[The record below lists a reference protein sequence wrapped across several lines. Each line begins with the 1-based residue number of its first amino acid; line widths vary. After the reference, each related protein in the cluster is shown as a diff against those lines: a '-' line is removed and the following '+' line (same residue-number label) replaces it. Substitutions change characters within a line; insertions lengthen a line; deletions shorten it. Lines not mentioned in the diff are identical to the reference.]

1 MAEHPVDKADAL
13 MGTSSVVLLITTIR
27 TRERFIGTISAVDY
41 TRPVEALIPGV
52 QGRIL
57 SALARTDTELTMRTV
72 ARVAG
77 VSANRATT
85 ILNELIGLGIVER
98 REVGTAAL
106 VRLVR
111 DNEAARIVCE
121 LADLRARV
129 LGRLAETAAGINPP
143 PASIVLFGSFA
154 RGEASRASDID
165 VLVVRPDNV
174 PADHTVWLDTL
185 GTWSDAATRISGNPL
200 NLVVVAR
207 AELTQLSRRKRSV
220 WADIARDGVTLLGSD
235 LKTLRV
241 AA

>member
-1 MAEHPVDKADAL
+1 M
-13 MGTSSVVLLITTIR
+13 
-27 TRERFIGTISAVDY
+27 DY
-41 TRPVEALIPGV
+41 SRPIEALVPGV

-57 SALARTDTELTMRTV
+57 GALARTDAELTMRTV

-85 ILNELIGLGIVER
+85 VLNQLIGLGIVER
-98 REVGTAAL
+98 REAGTAAL

-121 LADLRARV
+121 LAELRARV
-129 LGRLAETAAGINPP
+129 LGRLAETAAAINPR

-154 RGEASRASDID
+154 RGEARAGSDID

-174 PADHTVWLDTL
+174 PADHTGWLDTL
-185 GTWSDAATRISGNPL
+185 GTWSDGAARIAGNPV

-207 AELTQLSRRKRSV
+207 AELPQLSRRKRSV
-220 WADIARDGVTLLGSD
+220 WAEIAREGVTLLGSD
-235 LKTLRV
+235 LKSLR
-241 AA
+241 AAA